1 MAKQY
6 DLKDLGEV
14 YGNLGKET
22 AVLAE
27 DTQSLTVG
35 DAKAGIGSADIL
47 PGGPTKEAGFE
58 EPTVDVTKCGDKN
71 PYNVKAYSYG
81 ADNDPGVGAEEPA
94 PTGEDALHGE
104 EDEEGKKPDE
114 DGDGVG
120 MGWFPGYAVDVET
133 GQRLNVFFSE
143 NSTYGGNE
151 AIDTMFSTGTG
162 VGRDMMFNPTSDD
175 IIPYPGDDGFAVAN
189 AHERRFDLPQVK
201 MEALG

>member
-58 EPTVDVTKCGDKN
+58 EPTVDVTK
-71 PYNVKAYSYG
+71 
-81 ADNDPGVGAEEPA
+81 
-94 PTGEDALHGE
+94 
-104 EDEEGKKPDE
+104 
-114 DGDGVG
+114 
-120 MGWFPGYAVDVET
+120 
-133 GQRLNVFFSE
+133 
-143 NSTYGGNE
+143 
-151 AIDTMFSTGTG
+151 
-162 VGRDMMFNPTSDD
+162 
-175 IIPYPGDDGFAVAN
+175 
-189 AHERRFDLPQVK
+189 
-201 MEALG
+201 